1 MCIRDSFCG
10 MLWPE
15 NKTLVQLGGYGEAGA
30 NPARFRHRDAP
41 ARQSGLCAVLPPGA
55 QSGYRAQLAYNAHGA
70 MGCVQKSA
78 AWHRAPPRA
87 VRHRFVPPFRFQ
99 PGRQGN
105 ICPPFR
111 SVQTKPPTAAVRPAT
126 GAFLFPVSYTHL
138 DVYKRQV
145 RVCARSAAGVRH
157 TGRVGQGA
165 VGRGR
170 RRGGR
175 AGAYGCGPPGEKAG
189 VRALKA
195 VFAQKD

>member
-1 MCIRDSFCG
+1 

-87 VRHRFVPPFRFQ
+87 VRRRFVPPFRFQ

-126 GAFLFPVSYTHL
+126 GAFLFP
-138 DVYKRQV
+138 
-145 RVCARSAAGVRH
+145 APP
-157 TGRVGQGA
+157 VGQGRPVPHRKFVHSGA
-165 VGRGR
+165 FFRGALFKSACGPWAGPLFRGSFLRRPGFGKRVFCFAKNAPAHAFGRGCKKER
-170 RRGGR
+170 
-175 AGAYGCGPPGEKAG
+175 
-189 VRALKA
+189 
-195 VFAQKD
+195 

>member
-1 MCIRDSFCG
+1 

-87 VRHRFVPPFRFQ
+87 VRRRFVPPFRFQ

-126 GAFLFPVSYTHL
+126 GAFLFP
-138 DVYKRQV
+138 
-145 RVCARSAAGVRH
+145 APP
-157 TGRVGQGA
+157 VGQGRP
-165 VGRGR
+165 VPHREFVRSGRLFS
-170 RRGGR
+170 RGTFQKRLRPR
-175 AGAYGCGPPGEKAG
+175 AGPLLGGLSAPPRLWQKG
-189 VRALKA
+189 VLFCKKRPGTCFWPGL
-195 VFAQKD
+195 QKREVEA

>member
-1 MCIRDSFCG
+1 

-87 VRHRFVPPFRFQ
+87 VRRRFVPPFRFQ

-126 GAFLFPVSYTHL
+126 GAFLFP
-138 DVYKRQV
+138 
-145 RVCARSAAGVRH
+145 APP
-157 TGRVGQGA
+157 VGQGRPVPHRKFVRSGRLFSRGA
-165 VGRGR
+165 FQKCLRPMGGPPAWGAFCAAPALAKGCFVLQKTPRHMLLAGAAKKRGR
-170 RRGGR
+170 S
-175 AGAYGCGPPGEKAG
+175 
-189 VRALKA
+189 VT
-195 VFAQKD
+195 

>member
-1 MCIRDSFCG
+1 

-78 AWHRAPPRA
+78 AWHRALPRA
-87 VRHRFVPPFRFQ
+87 VRRRFVPPFRFQ

-126 GAFLFPVSYTHL
+126 GAFLFP
-138 DVYKRQV
+138 
-145 RVCARSAAGVRH
+145 APP
-157 TGRVGQGA
+157 VGQGRPVPHRKFVHSGA
-165 VGRGR
+165 FFRG
-170 RRGGR
+170 
-175 AGAYGCGPPGEKAG
+175 ALFKSACGPWAGPLLGGLSAPPRLWQKGVLFCKKRPGTCFWPG
-189 VRALKA
+189 L
-195 VFAQKD
+195 QKREVEA

>member
-1 MCIRDSFCG
+1 

-87 VRHRFVPPFRFQ
+87 VRRRFVPPFRFQ

-126 GAFLFPVSYTHL
+126 GAFLFP
-138 DVYKRQV
+138 
-145 RVCARSAAGVRH
+145 APP
-157 TGRVGQGA
+157 VGQGRPA
-165 VGRGR
+165 PHRKFVRSGRLFS
-170 RRGGR
+170 RGAFQKRLRPR
-175 AGAYGCGPPGEKAG
+175 AGPLLGGLSAPPRLWQKG
-189 VRALKA
+189 VLFCKKRPGTCFWPGL
-195 VFAQKD
+195 QKREVEA

>member
-1 MCIRDSFCG
+1 

-87 VRHRFVPPFRFQ
+87 VRCRFVPPFRFQ

-126 GAFLFPVSYTHL
+126 GAFLFP
-138 DVYKRQV
+138 
-145 RVCARSAAGVRH
+145 APP
-157 TGRVGQGA
+157 VGQGRP
-165 VGRGR
+165 VPHRKFVRSGRLFS
-170 RRGGR
+170 RGAFQKRLRPR
-175 AGAYGCGPPGEKAG
+175 AGPLLGELSAPPRLWQKG
-189 VRALKA
+189 VLFCKKRPGTCFWPGL
-195 VFAQKD
+195 QKREVEA

>member
-1 MCIRDSFCG
+1 

-87 VRHRFVPPFRFQ
+87 VRRRFVPPFRFQ

-126 GAFLFPVSYTHL
+126 GAFLFP
-138 DVYKRQV
+138 
-145 RVCARSAAGVRH
+145 APP
-157 TGRVGQGA
+157 VGQGRP
-165 VGRGR
+165 VPHRKFVRSGRLFS
-170 RRGGR
+170 RGAFQKRLRPR
-175 AGAYGCGPPGEKAG
+175 AGPLLGGLSAPPRLWQKG
-189 VRALKA
+189 VLFCKKRPGTCFWPRL
-195 VFAQKD
+195 QKREVEA

>member
-1 MCIRDSFCG
+1 

-87 VRHRFVPPFRFQ
+87 VRCRFVPPFRFQ

-126 GAFLFPVSYTHL
+126 GAFLFP
-138 DVYKRQV
+138 
-145 RVCARSAAGVRH
+145 APP
-157 TGRVGQGA
+157 VGQGRP
-165 VGRGR
+165 VPHRKFVRSGRLFS
-170 RRGGR
+170 RGAFQKRLRPMG
-175 AGAYGCGPPGEKAG
+175 GPPAWGLSAPPRLWQKG
-189 VRALKA
+189 VLFCKKRPGTCFWPGL
-195 VFAQKD
+195 QKREVEA

>member
-1 MCIRDSFCG
+1 

-87 VRHRFVPPFRFQ
+87 VRRRFVPPFRFQ

-126 GAFLFPVSYTHL
+126 GAFLFP
-138 DVYKRQV
+138 
-145 RVCARSAAGVRH
+145 APP
-157 TGRVGQGA
+157 VGQGRPVPHRKCVHSGA
-165 VGRGR
+165 FFRG
-170 RRGGR
+170 
-175 AGAYGCGPPGEKAG
+175 ALFKSACGPWAGPLLGGLSAPPRLWQKGVLFCKKRPGTCFWPG
-189 VRALKA
+189 L
-195 VFAQKD
+195 QKREVEA

>member
-1 MCIRDSFCG
+1 

-87 VRHRFVPPFRFQ
+87 VRRRFVPPFRFQ

-126 GAFLFPVSYTHL
+126 GAFLFP
-138 DVYKRQV
+138 
-145 RVCARSAAGVRH
+145 APP
-157 TGRVGQGA
+157 VGQGRP
-165 VGRGR
+165 VPHRKFVRSGRLFS
-170 RRGGR
+170 RGAFQKRLRPR
-175 AGAYGCGPPGEKAG
+175 AGPLLGGLSAPPRLWQKG
-189 VRALKA
+189 VLFCKKRPGTCFWPGL
-195 VFAQKD
+195 QKREVEA

>member
-1 MCIRDSFCG
+1 

-87 VRHRFVPPFRFQ
+87 VRRHFVPPFRFQ

-126 GAFLFPVSYTHL
+126 GAFLFP
-138 DVYKRQV
+138 
-145 RVCARSAAGVRH
+145 APP
-157 TGRVGQGA
+157 VGQGRPVPHRKFVHSGA
-165 VGRGR
+165 FFRG
-170 RRGGR
+170 
-175 AGAYGCGPPGEKAG
+175 ALFKSACGPWAGPLLGGLSAPPRLWQKGVLFCKKRPGTCFWPG
-189 VRALKA
+189 L
-195 VFAQKD
+195 QKREVEA

>member
-1 MCIRDSFCG
+1 

-87 VRHRFVPPFRFQ
+87 VRRRFVPPFRFQ

-126 GAFLFPVSYTHL
+126 GAFLFP
-138 DVYKRQV
+138 
-145 RVCARSAAGVRH
+145 APP
-157 TGRVGQGA
+157 VGQGRPVPHRKFVRSGA
-165 VGRGR
+165 FFRGALFKSACGHGRARCLGGAFCAAPALAKGCFVLQKTPRHMLWAGAAKKRGR
-170 RRGGR
+170 S
-175 AGAYGCGPPGEKAG
+175 
-189 VRALKA
+189 VT
-195 VFAQKD
+195 

>member
-1 MCIRDSFCG
+1 

-87 VRHRFVPPFRFQ
+87 VRRRFVPPFRFQ

-126 GAFLFPVSYTHL
+126 GAFLFP
-138 DVYKRQV
+138 
-145 RVCARSAAGVRH
+145 APP
-157 TGRVGQGA
+157 VGQGRP
-165 VGRGR
+165 VPHREFVRSGRLFS
-170 RRGGR
+170 RGDFQKRLRPR
-175 AGAYGCGPPGEKAG
+175 AGPLLGGLSAPPRLWQKG
-189 VRALKA
+189 VLFCKKRPGTCFWPGL
-195 VFAQKD
+195 QKREVEA

>member
-1 MCIRDSFCG
+1 

-87 VRHRFVPPFRFQ
+87 VRRRFVPPFRFQ

-126 GAFLFPVSYTHL
+126 GAFLFP
-138 DVYKRQV
+138 
-145 RVCARSAAGVRH
+145 APP
-157 TGRVGQGA
+157 VGQGRPVPHRKFVRSGA
-165 VGRGR
+165 FFRGALFKSACGPWAGPLFRGSFLRRPGFGKRVFCFAKNAPAHALGRGCKKER
-170 RRGGR
+170 
-175 AGAYGCGPPGEKAG
+175 
-189 VRALKA
+189 
-195 VFAQKD
+195 

>member
-1 MCIRDSFCG
+1 

-87 VRHRFVPPFRFQ
+87 VRRRFVPPFRFQ

-126 GAFLFPVSYTHL
+126 GAFLFP
-138 DVYKRQV
+138 
-145 RVCARSAAGVRH
+145 APP
-157 TGRVGQGA
+157 VGQGRPVPHRKFVHSGRLFSRGA
-165 VGRGR
+165 FQKRLRPRAGPLFKGSFLRRPGFGKRVFCFAKNAPAHALGRGCKKER
-170 RRGGR
+170 
-175 AGAYGCGPPGEKAG
+175 
-189 VRALKA
+189 
-195 VFAQKD
+195 

>member
-1 MCIRDSFCG
+1 

-87 VRHRFVPPFRFQ
+87 VRRRFVPPFRFQ

-126 GAFLFPVSYTHL
+126 GASLFP
-138 DVYKRQV
+138 
-145 RVCARSAAGVRH
+145 APP
-157 TGRVGQGA
+157 VGQGRPVPHRKFVHSGA
-165 VGRGR
+165 FFRG
-170 RRGGR
+170 
-175 AGAYGCGPPGEKAG
+175 ALFKSACGPWAGPLLGGLSAPPRLWQKGVLFCKKRPGTCFWPG
-189 VRALKA
+189 L
-195 VFAQKD
+195 QKREVEA

>member
-1 MCIRDSFCG
+1 

-87 VRHRFVPPFRFQ
+87 VRRRFVPPFRFW

-126 GAFLFPVSYTHL
+126 GAFLFP
-138 DVYKRQV
+138 
-145 RVCARSAAGVRH
+145 APP
-157 TGRVGQGA
+157 VGQGRPVPHRKFVHSGA
-165 VGRGR
+165 FFRG
-170 RRGGR
+170 
-175 AGAYGCGPPGEKAG
+175 ALFKSACGPWAGPLLGGLSAPPRLWQKGVLFCKKRPGTCFWPG
-189 VRALKA
+189 L
-195 VFAQKD
+195 QKREVEA

>member
-1 MCIRDSFCG
+1 

-87 VRHRFVPPFRFQ
+87 VRRRFVPPFRFQ

-126 GAFLFPVSYTHL
+126 GAFLFP
-138 DVYKRQV
+138 
-145 RVCARSAAGVRH
+145 APP
-157 TGRVGQGA
+157 VGQGRPVPHRKFVRSGA
-165 VGRGR
+165 FFRGVLFKST
-170 RRGGR
+170 
-175 AGAYGCGPPGEKAG
+175 CGPWAGPLLGGLSAPPRLWQKGVLFCKKRPGTCFWPG
-189 VRALKA
+189 L
-195 VFAQKD
+195 QKREVEA

>member
-1 MCIRDSFCG
+1 

-41 ARQSGLCAVLPPGA
+41 ARQSGLCAVVPPGA

-87 VRHRFVPPFRFQ
+87 VRRRFVPPFRFQ

-126 GAFLFPVSYTHL
+126 GAFLFP
-138 DVYKRQV
+138 
-145 RVCARSAAGVRH
+145 APP
-157 TGRVGQGA
+157 VGQGRPVPHRKFVHSGRLFSRGA
-165 VGRGR
+165 FQKRLRPRAGPLFKGSFLRRPGFGKRVFCFAKNAPAHALGRGCKKER
-170 RRGGR
+170 
-175 AGAYGCGPPGEKAG
+175 
-189 VRALKA
+189 
-195 VFAQKD
+195 

>member
-1 MCIRDSFCG
+1 

-87 VRHRFVPPFRFQ
+87 VRCRFVPPFRFQ

-126 GAFLFPVSYTHL
+126 GAFCSLRRQWGRAARCRTGNLCAAAAFFRGALFKSACGHGRAPL
-138 DVYKRQV
+138 LRGAF
-145 RVCARSAAGVRH
+145 CAAPALAKGCFVLQKTPRHMLLAGAAKK
-157 TGRVGQGA
+157 
-165 VGRGR
+165 RGR
-170 RRGGR
+170 S
-175 AGAYGCGPPGEKAG
+175 
-189 VRALKA
+189 VT
-195 VFAQKD
+195 

>member
-1 MCIRDSFCG
+1 

-41 ARQSGLCAVLPPGA
+41 ARQSGLCSVLPPGA

-87 VRHRFVPPFRFQ
+87 VRRRFVPPFRFQ

-126 GAFLFPVSYTHL
+126 GAFLFP
-138 DVYKRQV
+138 
-145 RVCARSAAGVRH
+145 APP
-157 TGRVGQGA
+157 VGQGRPVPHRKFVHSGA
-165 VGRGR
+165 FFRG
-170 RRGGR
+170 
-175 AGAYGCGPPGEKAG
+175 ALFKSACGPWAGPLLGGLSAPPRLWQKGVLFCKKRPGTCFWPG
-189 VRALKA
+189 L
-195 VFAQKD
+195 QKREVEA

>member
-1 MCIRDSFCG
+1 

-87 VRHRFVPPFRFQ
+87 VRRRFVPPFRFQ

-126 GAFLFPVSYTHL
+126 GAFLFP
-138 DVYKRQV
+138 
-145 RVCARSAAGVRH
+145 APP
-157 TGRVGQGA
+157 VGQGRPVPHRKFVRSGRLFSRGA
-165 VGRGR
+165 FQKRLRPRAGPLFRGNFLRRPGFGKRVFCFAKNAPAHALGRGCKKER
-170 RRGGR
+170 
-175 AGAYGCGPPGEKAG
+175 
-189 VRALKA
+189 
-195 VFAQKD
+195 

>member
-1 MCIRDSFCG
+1 

-87 VRHRFVPPFRFQ
+87 VRRRFVPPFRFQ

-126 GAFLFPVSYTHL
+126 GAFLFP
-138 DVYKRQV
+138 
-145 RVCARSAAGVRH
+145 APP
-157 TGRVGQGA
+157 VGQGRPVPHRKFVHSGRLFSRGA
-165 VGRGR
+165 FQKRLRPRAGPLFKGSFLRRHGFGKRVFCFAKNAPAHALGRGCKKER
-170 RRGGR
+170 
-175 AGAYGCGPPGEKAG
+175 
-189 VRALKA
+189 
-195 VFAQKD
+195 

>member
-1 MCIRDSFCG
+1 

-87 VRHRFVPPFRFQ
+87 VRRRFVPPFRFQ

-126 GAFLFPVSYTHL
+126 GAFLFP
-138 DVYKRQV
+138 
-145 RVCARSAAGVRH
+145 APP
-157 TGRVGQGA
+157 VGQGRPVPHRKFVHSGA
-165 VGRGR
+165 FFRG
-170 RRGGR
+170 
-175 AGAYGCGPPGEKAG
+175 ALFKSACGPWAGPLLGGLSAPPRLWQKGVLFCKKRPGTCFWPG
-189 VRALKA
+189 L
-195 VFAQKD
+195 QKREVEA

>member
-1 MCIRDSFCG
+1 

-87 VRHRFVPPFRFQ
+87 VRRRFVPPFRFQ

-126 GAFLFPVSYTHL
+126 GAFLFP
-138 DVYKRQV
+138 
-145 RVCARSAAGVRH
+145 APP
-157 TGRVGQGA
+157 VGQGRP
-165 VGRGR
+165 VPHREFVRSGRLFS
-170 RRGGR
+170 RGAFQKRLRPR
-175 AGAYGCGPPGEKAG
+175 AGPLLGGLSAPPRLWQKG
-189 VRALKA
+189 VLFCKKRPGTCFWPGL
-195 VFAQKD
+195 QKREVEA

>member
-1 MCIRDSFCG
+1 

-87 VRHRFVPPFRFQ
+87 VRRRFVPPFRFQ

-126 GAFLFPVSYTHL
+126 GAFLFP
-138 DVYKRQV
+138 
-145 RVCARSAAGVRH
+145 APP
-157 TGRVGQGA
+157 VGQGRP
-165 VGRGR
+165 VPHREFVHSGRLFSRALFKSACGHGRARCLGGR
-170 RRGGR
+170 R
-175 AGAYGCGPPGEKAG
+175 PGFGK
-189 VRALKA
+189 R
-195 VFAQKD
+195 VFCFAKKRPGTCFWPGLQKREVEA

>member
-1 MCIRDSFCG
+1 

-87 VRHRFVPPFRFQ
+87 VRRRFVPPFRFQ

-126 GAFLFPVSYTHL
+126 GAFLFP
-138 DVYKRQV
+138 
-145 RVCARSAAGVRH
+145 APP
-157 TGRVGQGA
+157 VGQGRPVPHRKFVRSGA
-165 VGRGR
+165 FFRG
-170 RRGGR
+170 
-175 AGAYGCGPPGEKAG
+175 ALFKSACGPWVGPLLGGLSAPPRLWQKGVLFCKKRPGTCFWPG
-189 VRALKA
+189 L
-195 VFAQKD
+195 QKREVEA

>member
-1 MCIRDSFCG
+1 

-87 VRHRFVPPFRFQ
+87 VRCRFVPPFRFQ

-126 GAFLFPVSYTHL
+126 GAFLFP
-138 DVYKRQV
+138 
-145 RVCARSAAGVRH
+145 APP
-157 TGRVGQGA
+157 VGQGRP
-165 VGRGR
+165 VPHRKFVRSGRLFS
-170 RRGGR
+170 RGAFQKR
-175 AGAYGCGPPGEKAG
+175 LRPWAGPLLGGLSAPPRLWQKG
-189 VRALKA
+189 VLFCKKRPGTCFWPGL
-195 VFAQKD
+195 QKREVEA

>member
-1 MCIRDSFCG
+1 

-87 VRHRFVPPFRFQ
+87 VRRRFVPPFRFQ

-126 GAFLFPVSYTHL
+126 GAFFVP
-138 DVYKRQV
+138 
-145 RVCARSAAGVRH
+145 CAAS
-157 TGRVGQGA
+157 
-165 VGRGR
+165 
-170 RRGGR
+170 R
-175 AGAYGCGPPGEKAG
+175 AGPPGAAQEICAQRPPFFAGRFSKAPAAMG
-189 VRALKA
+189 GPAAWGAFCAAPALAKGCF
-195 VFAQKD
+195 VLQKTPRHMLLAGAAKKRGRSVT

>member
-1 MCIRDSFCG
+1 

-87 VRHRFVPPFRFQ
+87 VRRRFVPPFRFQ

-126 GAFLFPVSYTHL
+126 GAFLFP
-138 DVYKRQV
+138 
-145 RVCARSAAGVRH
+145 APP
-157 TGRVGQGA
+157 VGQGRPVPHRKFVRSGA
-165 VGRGR
+165 FFRG
-170 RRGGR
+170 
-175 AGAYGCGPPGEKAG
+175 ALFKSACGPWAGPLLGGLSAPPRLWQKGVLFCKKRPGTCFWPG
-189 VRALKA
+189 L
-195 VFAQKD
+195 QKREVEA

>member
-1 MCIRDSFCG
+1 

-87 VRHRFVPPFRFQ
+87 VRRRFVPPFRFQ

-126 GAFLFPVSYTHL
+126 GAFFVP
-138 DVYKRQV
+138 
-145 RVCARSAAGVRH
+145 CAAS
-157 TGRVGQGA
+157 GA
-165 VGRGR
+165 
-170 RRGGR
+170 
-175 AGAYGCGPPGEKAG
+175 GPPGAAQEICAQRRLFSRGAFQKRLRPMGGSPCLGELSAPPRLWQKG
-189 VRALKA
+189 VLFCKKRPGTCFWPGL
-195 VFAQKD
+195 QKREVEA

>member
-1 MCIRDSFCG
+1 

-87 VRHRFVPPFRFQ
+87 LRRRFVPPFRFQ

-126 GAFLFPVSYTHL
+126 GAFLFP
-138 DVYKRQV
+138 
-145 RVCARSAAGVRH
+145 APP
-157 TGRVGQGA
+157 VGQGRPVPHRKFVHSGA
-165 VGRGR
+165 FFRGALFKSACGPWAGPLFRGSFLRRPGFGKRVFCFAKNAPAHAFGRGCKKER
-170 RRGGR
+170 
-175 AGAYGCGPPGEKAG
+175 
-189 VRALKA
+189 
-195 VFAQKD
+195 

>member
-1 MCIRDSFCG
+1 

-87 VRHRFVPPFRFQ
+87 VRRRFVPPFRFQ

-126 GAFLFPVSYTHL
+126 GAFLFP
-138 DVYKRQV
+138 
-145 RVCARSAAGVRH
+145 APP
-157 TGRVGQGA
+157 VGQGRP
-165 VGRGR
+165 VPHRKFVRSGRLFS
-170 RRGGR
+170 RGAFQKCLRPR
-175 AGAYGCGPPGEKAG
+175 AGPLLGGLSAPPRLWQKGVLFCKKRPGTCFGPG
-189 VRALKA
+189 L
-195 VFAQKD
+195 QKREVEA

>member
-1 MCIRDSFCG
+1 

-87 VRHRFVPPFRFQ
+87 VRRRFVPPFRFQ

-126 GAFLFPVSYTHL
+126 GAFLFP
-138 DVYKRQV
+138 
-145 RVCARSAAGVRH
+145 APP
-157 TGRVGQGA
+157 VGQGRPVPHRKFVRSGRLFSRGA
-165 VGRGR
+165 FQKHLRPRAGPLFKGSFLRRPGFGKRVFCFAKNAPAHALGRGCKKER
-170 RRGGR
+170 
-175 AGAYGCGPPGEKAG
+175 
-189 VRALKA
+189 
-195 VFAQKD
+195 

>member
-1 MCIRDSFCG
+1 

-87 VRHRFVPPFRFQ
+87 VRRRFVPPFRFQ

-126 GAFLFPVSYTHL
+126 GAFLFP
-138 DVYKRQV
+138 
-145 RVCARSAAGVRH
+145 APP
-157 TGRVGQGA
+157 VGQGRP
-165 VGRGR
+165 VPHRKFVRSGRLFS
-170 RRGGR
+170 RGAFQKRLRPMG
-175 AGAYGCGPPGEKAG
+175 GPPAWGFSAPPRLWQKG
-189 VRALKA
+189 VLFCKKRPGTCFWPGL
-195 VFAQKD
+195 QKREVEA

>member
-1 MCIRDSFCG
+1 

-126 GAFLFPVSYTHL
+126 GAFLFP
-138 DVYKRQV
+138 
-145 RVCARSAAGVRH
+145 APP
-157 TGRVGQGA
+157 VGQGRPVPHRKFVHSGRLFSRGA
-165 VGRGR
+165 FQKRLRPRAGPLFKGSFLRRPGFGKRVFCFAKNAPAHALGRGCKKER
-170 RRGGR
+170 
-175 AGAYGCGPPGEKAG
+175 
-189 VRALKA
+189 
-195 VFAQKD
+195 